1 LKTGSYLGHAR
12 ISERPD
18 AIGAA
23 IAQDITAK
31 TTCGSARLTPRRPVP
46 SSSDITAKCLSEERL
61 ERSRFSAQTIHG
73 G

>member
-1 LKTGSYLGHAR
+1 LKTGSYLGHVR

-31 TTCGSARLTPRRPVP
+31 DHLRLGQAHAAPPRPVP
-46 SSSDITAKCLSEERL
+46 SSSDITAKCLF
-61 ERSRFSAQTIHG
+61 RFVAGALVRRAVS
-73 G
+73 